1 MYSVNEPAG
10 IFALVMAIAVIAPLL
25 SDVAGIPVVASIP
38 LFGILLGPQ
47 VAGVLE
53 PNILLQFM
61 GTIGL
66 VYIFFSAGTQ
76 FSAEQLRRQPKAT
89 LLFGALTFLLP
100 FAVGFIFGYLFFGK
114 NVLSALFFGAFF
126 ASSGTMAPGLRL
138 RPELSARD
146 SALIA
151 RAGSG
156 LAKILV
162 VVILFCVEVLVPIFQ
177 TPLSLKTL
185 VFPLVYFIGLG
196 LLLSPLVAMVAR
208 RTRTQGKTDA
218 VFALLAIYAS
228 AALAPLA
235 GVPEYMGGFFAG
247 ILLAPLLTSSKPISN
262 RLDFIGESILA
273 PFLLVFA
280 GVSADFS
287 KVPSLSLP
295 LLLIGGSVVV
305 GLGSKF
311 LVAFIAAKLLKY
323 DKADRGL
330 LFGFSSSFGVFS
342 LAVASVA
349 GSSGLLDQPLVSGAI
364 VLLIASSLI
373 TSWVSNRAATTFN
386 AEDNVDTL
394 GDSRGENRILV
405 ALSNPASARNLM
417 ELGIL
422 LHSSE
427 PSSPLLPCAIVSS
440 GESEGESRNFAE
452 NMLAAAIMQG
462 AASQVSVIPVS
473 KTALN
478 AAEGVLESA
487 TEQDADTIVVGW
499 NKPPRLSNAFFG
511 SVIEQIVS
519 SSDRMIFVARLVAP
533 FNMTSHIIII
543 LPSLCDRHPGFPEAL
558 TSISLLARKLHARAH
573 LITLKGHGKR
583 LAAAFT
589 QAGFPTALLFVEI
602 DSWKEI
608 GEGIK
613 KSPSPAKL
621 FILFSARPS
630 EASWHPAVER
640 LPHRLGEEFPE
651 ANLLLVYMAGKGEGQ
666 VHQASSALDA
676 EASSSLPEPSTRSR
690 PQLSGILEQAAARGN
705 IRVNMDH
712 SAIADGIFELVASAF
727 PFDRKAASR
736 LGSRLTEIVQRQ
748 PIEIEPGVV
757 LVHDRAPGIDAPI
770 LCLGSKRS
778 GFRVSLL
785 DRPIK
790 VLILI
795 LVPEDEKPENHLK
808 LLGEIALLFKDKD
821 LASRLLAADTVQDLF
836 QKKR

>member
-10 IFALVMAIAVIAPLL
+10 IFALVMAVAVVAPLL
-25 SDVAGIPVVASIP
+25 SDLVGIPVVASMP

-76 FSAEQLRRQPKAT
+76 FNLEQLRRQPRAT
-89 LLFGALTFLLP
+89 LLFGALTFTLP
-100 FAVGFIFGYLFFGK
+100 FAAGFIFGYLFFGK
-114 NVLSALFFGAFF
+114 NALSALFFGAFF
-126 ASSGTMAPGLRL
+126 ASSGAMAPGLRL
-138 RPELSARD
+138 RPELSGRN
-146 SALIA
+146 SAQIA
-151 RAGSG
+151 RGGSAI
-156 LAKILV
+156 AKLLV
-162 VVILFCVEVLVPIFQ
+162 VLILFCVEVLVPLFR
-177 TPLSLKTL
+177 TPLSLKSL
-185 VFPLVYFIGLG
+185 GFPLVYFLGLG
-196 LLLSPLVAMVAR
+196 FVLSPLVAMVAR
-208 RTRTQGKTDA
+208 RTRAQGKTDA
-218 VFALLAIYAS
+218 VFAILAIYAS
-228 AALAPLA
+228 AAFAPLA
-235 GVPEYMGGFFAG
+235 GVPDYMGGFFAG
-247 ILLAPLLTSSKPISN
+247 ILLAPLLGSSKPISN

-273 PFLLVFA
+273 PFLLVFV

-287 KVPSLSLP
+287 KVPTLGSP

-311 LVAFIAAKLLKY
+311 LVSFIAGRLLKF
-323 DKADRGL
+323 DKADRNL
-330 LFGFSSSFGVFS
+330 LFGFSSSFGLFS

-349 GSSGLLDQPLVSGAI
+349 GFSGLLDQPLVSAAI
-364 VLLIASSLI
+364 VLLMASSLI
-373 TSWVSNRAATTFN
+373 TSLVSNRAAAAFETDSSST
-386 AEDNVDTL
+386 EP
-394 GDSRGENRILV
+394 GQSRGGSRILV
-405 ALSNPASARNLM
+405 ALSNPSSARSLM

-422 LHSSE
+422 LHGNQ
-427 PSSPLLPCAIVSS
+427 PSSPLLPCAVVSS

-473 KTALN
+473 KAALN

-499 NKPPRLSNAFFG
+499 NKPPKLSNAFFG

-519 SSDRMIFVARLVAP
+519 SSERMTIVARLVSP
-533 FNMTSHIIII
+533 FVANSHIIVI
-543 LPSLCDRHPGFPEAL
+543 LPLLCDHHPGFLAAMA
-558 TSISLLARKLHARAH
+558 SVNLLARKLRARLH
-573 LITLKGHGKR
+573 LVTLKGQGER
-583 LAAAFT
+583 LAAAFSRSGLP
-589 QAGFPTALLFVEI
+589 AAPLFVEI

-608 GEGIK
+608 GEGIR
-613 KSPSPAKL
+613 KSPPLART

-640 LPHRLGEEFPE
+640 LPHRLGEEYPD
-651 ANLLLVYMAGKGEGQ
+651 ANLLLVYMAGKAEGEAHPGSVSIEHGKQ
-666 VHQASSALDA
+666 VQARQTPSLA
-676 EASSSLPEPSTRSR
+676 EAR
-690 PQLSGILEQAAARGN
+690 LSGILEQAAARGN
-705 IRVNMDH
+705 IRVNMEH
-712 SAIADGIFELVASAF
+712 TAIADGIFELVASAF

-736 LGSRLTEIVQRQ
+736 LGSKLTEIVQRQ

-757 LVHDRAPGIDAPI
+757 LVHDRAPGLETPI

-785 DRPIK
+785 ERPIK

-795 LVPEDEKPENHLK
+795 LVPENEKPEDHLK
-808 LLGEIALLFKDKD
+808 LLSEIALLFTEKN
-821 LASRLLAADTVQDLF
+821 LAARLLAADTVQDLL
-836 QKKR
+836 